1 MSWGMCS
8 GSLLSSLVAI
18 PFEVGQVSTVYNYR
32 YKKKKGGTVAIPFE
46 VGQVSTLVWKFVE
59 VFGFLVAIPFEV
71 GQVSTRPAPSGD
83 IRKFVDNGRN
93 PF

>member
-1 MSWGMCS
+1 MWKF
-8 GSLLSSLVAI
+8 V
-18 PFEVGQVSTVYNYR
+18 EVFGFL
-32 YKKKKGGTVAIPFE
+32 VAIPFE